1 MPSLTVT
8 EKEHWK
14 ERISQRIKKKIDT
27 IVAQDPQ
34 LFDRIKREARQR
46 TLVSLGLA
54 DMQTELEQI
63 ERQTQ
68 FLTDRETEIQRQM
81 LAKVRGV
88 PVDTLH
94 DHYRYGRNDPEVQQ
108 TIERRSTVHEDEL
121 LAENEVGRQVVKLR
135 GDEASVLDAVWLAT
149 SPRQLKTLWE
159 KVSEFLGEEHS
170 RLIADA
176 LTIESE

>member
-14 ERISQRIKKKIDT
+14 ERISQRIKKRIDL

-34 LFDRIKREARQR
+34 LFERIKREARQR
-46 TLVSLGLA
+46 ALVSLGLA
-54 DMQTELEQI
+54 DMHAEMEEI

-68 FLTDRETEIQRQM
+68 QLSERETAIQRQM

-88 PVDTLH
+88 PVDALH
-94 DHYRYGRNDPEVQQ
+94 DGYRYGHRDPEVEQ

-121 LAENEVGRQVVKLR
+121 LAESEIGRQVVKLR
-135 GDEASVLDAVWLAT
+135 DDEASVLDAVWLAT
-149 SPRQLKTLWE
+149 SPKELKTLWE
-159 KVSEFLGEEHS
+159 KVSQCLGEEHS
-170 RLIADA
+170 RLISDA
-176 LTIESE
+176 LAIESE

>member
-14 ERISQRIKKKIDT
+14 ERISQRIKKRIDT

-46 TLVSLGLA
+46 ALVSLGLA
-54 DMQTELEQI
+54 EMQTELEQI

-68 FLTDRETEIQRQM
+68 LLTDRETAIQRQL
-81 LAKVRGV
+81 LAKVRSV

-121 LAENEVGRQVVKLR
+121 LAENEIGRQVVKLR
-135 GDEASVLDAVWLAT
+135 GDESSVLDAVWLAT

>member
-14 ERISQRIKKKIDT
+14 ERISQRIKKKVDT

-46 TLVSLGLA
+46 ALVSLGLA
-54 DMQTELEQI
+54 EMQTELEQI
-63 ERQTQ
+63 ERQIQ
-68 FLTDRETEIQRQM
+68 LLTDRETAIQRQL

-88 PVDTLH
+88 PVETLH

-108 TIERRSTVHEDEL
+108 SIERRGTVHEDEL

-135 GDEASVLDAVWLAT
+135 SDEASVLDAVWLAT
-149 SPRQLKTLWE
+149 SPKQLKTLWE
-159 KVSEFLGEEHS
+159 KVSQFLGEEHS